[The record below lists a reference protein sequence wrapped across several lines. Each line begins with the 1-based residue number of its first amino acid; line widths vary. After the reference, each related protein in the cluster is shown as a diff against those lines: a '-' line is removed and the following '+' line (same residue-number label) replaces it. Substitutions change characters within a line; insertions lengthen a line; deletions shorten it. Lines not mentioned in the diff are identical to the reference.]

1 MKEGQYNMDIY
12 VKYTII
18 HRVIPSRADISN
30 LINKITLEWKNTP
43 NFQGG
48 EFMFRESFSDFKF

>member
-1 MKEGQYNMDIY
+1 MDIY